1 MKKLLITCAA
11 AALSAGLLSP
21 VYAQDSSQPTA
32 PATQAPGAQTA
43 PQTAPSSP
51 QADLTG
57 QTIYTSKGTKIGT
70 VASMSSDAQGQQNAV
85 VGVEKF
91 LGMGG
96 KNVLFPVSSLS
107 PKDGG
112 GYSTSLTSAEIKKL
126 PEAKS
131 DAN

>member
-11 AALSAGLLSP
+11 AVLSAGLLSP
-21 VYAQDSSQPTA
+21 AYAQDSSQPTA
-32 PATQAPGAQTA
+32 PATQAA
-43 PQTAPSSP
+43 PQMAPSSP

-57 QTIYTSKGTKIGT
+57 QTIYSSKGSKIGT
-70 VASMSSDAQGQQNAV
+70 VASMTTDAQGQQDAV

-107 PKDGG
+107 PKNGG

-131 DAN
+131 GAD